1 VERGETQGAFSSLTT
16 LKSTSASWFTD
27 KKINVLVMIAAERH
41 HQFPQVPALVELG
54 RTAEDKQVL
63 SIFES
68 ASTIGRSFATT
79 PQVPADRVAALRK
92 AFAAMLKDPAYLADF
107 AKTDAE
113 LAPKSGEELQA
124 HIQATRKVPPA
135 VLARARAAVRR

>member
-1 VERGETQGAFSSLTT
+1 
-16 LKSTSASWFTD
+16 
-27 KKINVLVMIAAERH
+27 MISAERH
-41 HQFPQVPALVELG
+41 PEFADVPALVELG

-79 PQVPADRVAALRK
+79 PQVPQDRVAALRR

-107 AKTDAE
+107 ARTDAE
-113 LAPKSGEELQA
+113 LVPKSGEELLA
-124 HIQATRKVPPA
+124 HIRATRNVSQD
-135 VLARARAAVRR
+135 VLARARAAIRR